1 MSAQEW
7 QCIRKH
13 VPNFLVWPEIWM
25 GCLLGA
31 VSGVL
36 LLETILKMIEIKAYT
51 LKNDHESIFF
61 LKVLG

>member
-13 VPNFLVWPEIWM
+13 VPNFIAWPEIWM
-25 GCLLGA
+25 GCLFGA

-36 LLETILKMIEIKAYT
+36 LLETILKMI
-51 LKNDHESIFF
+51 
-61 LKVLG
+61 VQ